1 MVVRHNF
8 PTAVLWRDPALL
20 FLLLLHLASFMSL
33 SDYQVKPSLTQLPQK
48 DGEVVEIGSGDIM
61 SGVFSWESVG
71 FCQPAAE
78 GSWFPQRRRSSGKL
92 REASWRPAEEASRFH
107 RHYSPMSILNNIM
120 STWKTVWVLHSP
132 QLHCEQLSIII
143 SWSLVR
149 VYGNQKIERH
159 CWKKSLMKSIEAADL
174 LSWRDQPLHTCM
186 LHGCHHY
193 PSHHHDSY
201 KFLKA
206 LWSNHNYIDDIM
218 LWLWIL
224 WRWSWKLITV
234 LMRSMSAPS
243 LPRSTGDISGLSL
256 VMIQGCRGW
265 WYDDEFEKQRMVRM
279 RMIATLVGSMR
290 TESQP

>member
-120 STWKTVWVLHSP
+120 STWKTVWMWHSP
-132 QLHCEQLSIII
+132 QDLVLLEAQPSYKYIWALWAIKHHHQLISRQGFMAIKKLRGTVERNHWWRVLRLLIYCLDEINLCTHACCMAVIII
-143 SWSLVR
+143 QV
-149 VYGNQKIERH
+149 IT
-159 CWKKSLMKSIEAADL
+159 M
-174 LSWRDQPLHTCM
+174 
-186 LHGCHHY
+186 
-193 PSHHHDSY
+193 
-201 KFLKA
+201 
-206 LWSNHNYIDDIM
+206 
-218 LWLWIL
+218 IL
-224 WRWSWKLITV
+224 
-234 LMRSMSAPS
+234 
-243 LPRSTGDISGLSL
+243 IS
-256 VMIQGCRGW
+256 
-265 WYDDEFEKQRMVRM
+265 F
-279 RMIATLVGSMR
+279 
-290 TESQP
+290 

>member
-143 SWSLVR
+143 SWSPGNWFMAIKKLRGTVERNHWWR
-149 VYGNQKIERH
+149 VLR
-159 CWKKSLMKSIEAADL
+159 L
-174 LSWRDQPLHTCM
+174 LIYCLDEINLCTHACCM
-186 LHGCHHY
+186 
-193 PSHHHDSY
+193 
-201 KFLKA
+201 A
-206 LWSNHNYIDDIM
+206 VIIIQVITM
-218 LWLWIL
+218 IL
-224 WRWSWKLITV
+224 
-234 LMRSMSAPS
+234 
-243 LPRSTGDISGLSL
+243 IS
-256 VMIQGCRGW
+256 
-265 WYDDEFEKQRMVRM
+265 F
-279 RMIATLVGSMR
+279 
-290 TESQP
+290 